1 MKFGWLLICLQV
13 SLSEEGSNKN
23 EKSQAGVKLRNQRTG
38 SSNTDLG
45 AAAQESIL
53 TEVTPKTTGQSKGDA
68 NVKQPSKSKKE
79 GKVKVSRGDEKVSA
93 IGIFLKLITRGL
105 LKKIALPAIV
115 RLGLFNLF
123 NCQVGSFQSATGL
136 FPKICG
142 GYILNA
148 IEYCW
153 GILSFN
159 WQKFSSGF

>member
-1 MKFGWLLICLQV
+1 M
-13 SLSEEGSNKN
+13 SLSEESSSKN

-45 AAAQESIL
+45 AAEQESLL
-53 TEVTPKTTGQSKGDA
+53 TEVRPTTTGQSRGDA
-68 NVKQPSKSKKE
+68 KVKQPSKLFEVAGKVNEVKE
-79 GKVKVSRGDEKVSA
+79 VEVAGKVKVSRGDEKVSA

-136 FPKICG
+136 FPKFCG
-142 GYILNA
+142 GYILHA
-148 IEYCW
+148 IE
-153 GILSFN
+153 
-159 WQKFSSGF
+159 

>member
-1 MKFGWLLICLQV
+1 MTKFGRFDINPPFLERTIHCEMKFGWLLICLQV
-13 SLSEEGSNKN
+13 SLSEESSSKN

-45 AAAQESIL
+45 TTAQESLL
-53 TEVTPKTTGQSKGDA
+53 TEVKPTTTGQ
-68 NVKQPSKSKKE
+68 
-79 GKVKVSRGDEKVSA
+79 DEKVSA

-148 IEYCW
+148 IEYC
-153 GILSFN
+153 
-159 WQKFSSGF
+159 

>member
-1 MKFGWLLICLQV
+1 M
-13 SLSEEGSNKN
+13 SLSEEGSSKN

-45 AAAQESIL
+45 AAEQESLL
-53 TEVTPKTTGQSKGDA
+53 TEVTPKTTGQRRGDA

-115 RLGLFNLF
+115 RLGLFN
-123 NCQVGSFQSATGL
+123 CQFGSFQSFQL
-136 FPKICG
+136 
-142 GYILNA
+142 
-148 IEYCW
+148 
-153 GILSFN
+153 
-159 WQKFSSGF
+159 SSGVFSDGNCQFGSFQLSGWVFSIGDRIIPKDLWWIYS